1 MLPTLRSQVTAA
13 NEPGETPKE
22 RRKRQ
27 IRNCMVYNGWGLY
40 SLVQMHARHAVVEVG
55 VSLYR

>member
-1 MLPTLRSQVTAA
+1 MTAA
-13 NEPGETPKE
+13 NELDETPKE

-27 IRNCMVYNGWGLY
+27 IRNRMVYNGWGLY

>member
-1 MLPTLRSQVTAA
+1 MTAA
-13 NEPGETPKE
+13 ASEPHKDETPKE

-27 IRNCMVYNGWGLY
+27 IRNRLVYNDWGLY
-40 SLVQMHARHAVVEVG
+40 SLVQTHARHAVAEVG

>member
-1 MLPTLRSQVTAA
+1 MLPTLLSQMTAA
-13 NEPGETPKE
+13 NELDETSKE

-27 IRNCMVYNGWGLY
+27 IRNRMVYNGWGLY
-40 SLVQMHARHAVVEVG
+40 SLVQMHARHAVAEVG